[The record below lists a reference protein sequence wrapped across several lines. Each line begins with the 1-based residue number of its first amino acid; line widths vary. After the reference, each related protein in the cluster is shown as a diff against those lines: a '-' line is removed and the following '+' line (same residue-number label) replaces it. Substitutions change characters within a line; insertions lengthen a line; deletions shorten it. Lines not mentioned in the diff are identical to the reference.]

1 MEFKMKLIITF
12 LMVGVAHAANGP
24 LSLLVNNLE
33 KRYECK
39 IEFPEK
45 LKYRSSSL
53 TDMTS
58 LEKSLSKIFHS
69 ESYTITVKDSVKI
82 VNVIEKSKFKL
93 GDLGRSTVS
102 PVTVKRGEKELQV
115 EKNSMLL
122 SFKDSMSLGEREGFL
137 NQHGLKF
144 DRKALQNKLVLV
156 RSSKD
161 VSSDLLSTVS
171 KNENVNADF
180 NYMVKTAGTENI
192 VVNLAQVG
200 VAQIDITD
208 EFYSQ
213 QWGHQQVKGQTGYL
227 DQKNKLIKVV
237 VLDTGVNLSHED
249 LVDSN
254 VTNRD
259 FDDTLLT
266 DNDVNGHGTGVIG
279 IIGAA
284 WNGKG
289 ISGLSGAEVISVKVF
304 DN

>member
-1 MEFKMKLIITF
+1 MKLIIAF
-12 LMVGVAHAANGP
+12 LMVGAAHAANAP
-24 LSLLVNNLE
+24 LSLLVNSLE
-33 KRYECK
+33 NRYECK
-39 IEFPEK
+39 IDYPEK
-45 LKYRSSSL
+45 LKYRSSNLKDFS
-53 TDMTS
+53 S
-58 LEKSLSKIFHS
+58 LEKSLSKLFHS
-69 ESYTITVKDSVKI
+69 ESYTVTVKDSVKT
-82 VNVIEKSKFKL
+82 VNVIEKSQFRL
-93 GDLGRSTVS
+93 GDLGKTKVS
-102 PVTVKRGEKELQV
+102 PMTVKVGSKELKV

-122 SFKDSMSLGEREGFL
+122 SFKKSMSLADKERFL
-137 NQHGLKF
+137 NKNDLKF
-144 DRKALQNKLVLV
+144 DRKSLQNNLILV
-156 RSSKD
+156 RSDKD
-161 VSSDLLSTVS
+161 VSTDLIATIS
-171 KNENVNADF
+171 KDDNVTADF
-180 NYMVKTAGTENI
+180 NHMVKTAGTDSI
-192 VVNLAQVG
+192 VVNLAQVD

-249 LVDSN
+249 LEDSN
-254 VTNRD
+254 VANRD
-259 FDDTLLT
+259 FNDTLLT